1 MSDRFCHAF
10 NSEVDTYSVVKK
22 KYRVSFAEVPLI
34 LKLISRFKTL
44 ARMFIKVWVGV
55 SVKP

>member
-34 LKLISRFKTL
+34 LKFKTL

-55 SVKP
+55 LVKP